1 MFGRGWMLFFLL
13 GGAVLPYALSSKS
26 SIRETLSAPLNAFNK
41 TSGEKKAEPPADANA
56 AHASDP
62 AAQQATEP
70 QKPKAAAPQPRAAG
84 EVPFVPFEQALNWR
98 VTPAWVLGTW
108 PRVTTTLPELDV
120 QGYRVSL
127 VSGTGE
133 TDVAGSLTYYFDGKQ
148 QLQRLTFQGSTGDAR
163 RLVTYLMSQH
173 RFQRRMAEDP
183 STFLYQVEQ
192 DGRALSE
199 CKIKAASIV
208 RAGAPLSRF
217 ETSLEMRRPEE

>member
-1 MFGRGWMLFFLL
+1 MFFGRGWMVFFLL
-13 GGAVLPYALSSKS
+13 GGAVLPYVLSSKS
-26 SIRETLSAPLNAFNK
+26 SIRESLSAPLNAFSK
-41 TSGEKKAEPPADANA
+41 STPDKKAEPQPGENA
-56 AHASDP
+56 EQP
-62 AAQQATEP
+62 QNGATP
-70 QKPKAAAPQPRAAG
+70 QTPKSAAPQPRAAG
-84 EVPFVPFEQALNWR
+84 EVPFIPFEQALNWR

-133 TDVAGSLTYYFDGKQ
+133 TDVAGSLTYYFDAKQ

-163 RLVTYLMSQH
+163 RLVSYLMSQH
-173 RFQRRMAEDP
+173 RFQRRAAEDP

-199 CKIKAASIV
+199 LKIKAAQIV